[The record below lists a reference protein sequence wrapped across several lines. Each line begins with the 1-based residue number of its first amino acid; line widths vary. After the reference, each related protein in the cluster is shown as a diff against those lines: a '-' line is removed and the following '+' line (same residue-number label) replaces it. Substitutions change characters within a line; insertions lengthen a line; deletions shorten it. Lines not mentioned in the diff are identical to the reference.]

1 MQEFLIEIRRT
12 LIQLLLWAVFLV
24 VGAWTGGKADLIP
37 GLILG
42 ITASI
47 LYFLL
52 MCHRVNKSSGMS
64 PAKAVSY
71 MRAGW
76 LIRLSFVVAVLIVSI
91 KIPSVNF
98 MAAVVGLFSLQIV
111 LYANAVIIVVKGV
124 LRNLILQRK
133 G

>member
-1 MQEFLIEIRRT
+1 MQEFLIEVRKT
-12 LIQLLLWAVFLV
+12 LVHMVLWAVFLV
-24 VGAWTGGKADLIP
+24 GGAWTGGKTELVP
-37 GLILG
+37 GLLLG

-52 MCHRVNKSSGMS
+52 MCHRVNKSADMP